1 MDLLSVRYVGKL
13 FLFPVYLEDIKD
25 LMLERS
31 PMNVNNVV
39 NGLVLLLPFKYM
51 KELIMG
57 RSPMNVNHVV
67 SGLVLPVRV
76 RSM

>member
-1 MDLLSVRYVGKL
+1 
-13 FLFPVYLEDIKD
+13 
-25 LMLERS
+25 
-31 PMNVNNVV
+31 MNVNNVV